1 MLFVCYGFRRADR
14 RKEDGIYAYGIIKGA
29 LSLYNY

>member
-1 MLFVCYGFRRADR
+1 MDFEEQTAEKRN
-14 RKEDGIYAYGIIKGA
+14 GIYAYGIIKGA